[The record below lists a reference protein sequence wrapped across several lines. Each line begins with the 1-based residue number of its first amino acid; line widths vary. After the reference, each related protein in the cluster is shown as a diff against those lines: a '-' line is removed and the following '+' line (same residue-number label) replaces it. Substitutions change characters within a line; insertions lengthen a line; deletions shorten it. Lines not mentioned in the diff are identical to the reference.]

1 MHMYTVKIKTN
12 LDQGKFAGIFFTY
25 FVDNVFIELFL
36 IQNKELIFIIQ
47 LNWNIFFP
55 VKIWRYI
62 F

>member
-25 FVDNVFIELFL
+25 FVDNAFIELFL

-47 LNWNIFFP
+47 LN
-55 VKIWRYI
+55 
-62 F
+62 